1 MRKLF
6 LISALVLMS
15 ASAQAGQTRSLIL
28 ASNDTPAT
36 AEKIDSIKPDAPKA
50 DVKTE
55 APTTSAARPAT
66 ETAKPV
72 VAEPAKPA
80 ADEIK
85 PAKTASKPA
94 SKTRDYSGDEAKAR
108 RIAARYGISW

>member
-28 ASNDTPAT
+28 ASNDTPAST
-36 AEKIDSIKPDAPKA
+36 EKIDAIKPDQQKA
-50 DVKTE
+50 DVKSE
-55 APTTSAARPAT
+55 APPSQPAT

>member
-1 MRKLF
+1 MRKLI
-6 LISALVLMS
+6 LITVLAL
-15 ASAQAGQTRSLIL
+15 ASVTAQAGQPRSLVL

-55 APTTSAARPAT
+55 APTSSAARPTT
-66 ETAKPV
+66 EAAKPV

-80 ADEIK
+80 GDEIK

-94 SKTRDYSGDEAKAR
+94 SKTKDYSNDEAKAR

>member
-1 MRKLF
+1 MRKLI
-6 LISALVLMS
+6 LITVLAL
-15 ASAQAGQTRSLIL
+15 ASVTAQAGQPRSLIL

-55 APTTSAARPAT
+55 APATQAATPAP
-66 ETAKPV
+66 E
-72 VAEPAKPA
+72 

-94 SKTRDYSGDEAKAR
+94 SKTKDYSNDEAKAR